1 MITLSKIAHLAN
13 VSVSTASKAFSMSPE
28 VNEETRENIFNIAKK
43 HGCFKK
49 FFNAKYPKLVV
60 AVICPEFESLY
71 YASILARLQISL
83 DKRGCEICVATTQF
97 SKKRGME
104 LVSYYS
110 KYARV
115 DGIVILDGASALEEP
130 SDLPIVCTGKTNDYA
145 ISVNVNSRTA
155 LEKAIDYFISHGVK
169 DIGFIGEWH
178 TNTKLDAFKDIMTER
193 LGGVNPDFVRVGNRF
208 ADGAYVTTKKMIEDG
223 KIPRALIC
231 AYDYLAIGAM
241 RCLTENGYKIPRDVA
256 IIGMDNIPEAQ
267 FLNPPLSSIDSNTT
281 DMCEALADTLLNMM
295 MGKPYNRKTVIE
307 ATLKLRKSS
316 EIGETND

>member
-1 MITLSKIAHLAN
+1 MITLSKIAKLAN
-13 VSVSTASKAFSMSPE
+13 VSVSTASKAFSMSSE

-71 YASILARLQISL
+71 YASILARLQILL

-115 DGIVILDGASALEEP
+115 DGIIILDGASALEEP

-155 LEKAIDYFISHGVK
+155 LEEAIHYFIRHGVEE
-169 DIGFIGEWH
+169 IGFIGEWH
-178 TNTKLDAFKDIMTER
+178 TNTKLDAFTNIMTDK
-193 LGGVNPDFVRVGNRF
+193 LGGINPDFVRVGDRF
-208 ADGAYVTTKKMIEDG
+208 ADGAYATTKKMIDDG
-223 KIPRALIC
+223 KVPRALIC

-241 RCLTENGYKIPRDVA
+241 RCLTENGYKIPDDVA
-256 IIGMDNIPEAQ
+256 VIGMDDIPEAK

-281 DMCEALADTLLNMM
+281 DVCEAIADTLLNMM
-295 MGKPYNRKTVIE
+295 MGKPYNRKTVID

-316 EIGETND
+316 EIGEIND

>member
-1 MITLSKIAHLAN
+1 MITLSKIAKLAN

-28 VNEETRENIFNIAKK
+28 VNEETRERIFSIAKK

-130 SDLPIVCTGKTNDYA
+130 SDLPIVCTGKTNEYA
-145 ISVNVNSRTA
+145 ISVNVNSRSA
-155 LEKAIDYFISHGVK
+155 LEKAIDYFISNGVT

-178 TNTKLDAFKDIMTER
+178 TDTKLKAFKDIMTDK
-193 LGGVNPDFVRVGNRF
+193 LGGFNSDIIRTGDRF
-208 ADGAYVTTKKMIEDG
+208 ADGAYITAKEMIEG
-223 KIPRALIC
+223 GNVPRAIIC
-231 AYDYLAIGAM
+231 AYDYLAIGAI
-241 RCLTENGYKIPRDVA
+241 RCLIENGYRVPDDVA
-256 IIGMDNIPEAQ
+256 IIGMDDIPEAQ
-267 FLNPPLSSIDSNTT
+267 FLNPPLSSIDSNI
-281 DMCEALADTLLNMM
+281 DKVCEALSDTLLNMM

-316 EIGETND
+316 EIGE